1 MTVRAQD
8 KTFELYISS
17 ERIQERIAEMGAE
30 LCQQF
35 GGRQPIFISILN
47 GSFIFTADMMR
58 ACEMDCEVS
67 FVKLSS
73 YKGTE
78 STGKIRTLIGL
89 DNNIAGR
96 DIIILED
103 IVDTGNTLAHFLE
116 ILETYDP
123 KTVTLVSLLTKP
135 EVLQD
140 RIKVDMV
147 GFEIPNKFV
156 IGYGL
161 DYNELGRN
169 LKGIYQLKA

>member
-1 MTVRAQD
+1 MTVTVHD
-8 KTFELYISS
+8 KTFECYITA
-17 ERIQERIAEMGAE
+17 EQIQTRINEMGVVLNE
-30 LCQQF
+30 QF
-35 GGRQPIFISILN
+35 KDRRPLFVSILN
-47 GSFIFTADMMR
+47 GSFVFTADMMR
-58 ACEMDCEVS
+58 ACDFDCEVS

-89 DNNIAGR
+89 DKNIAGR

-123 KTVTLVSLLTKP
+123 KSVTLVSLLTKP
-135 EVLQD
+135 EVLKD
-140 RIKVDMV
+140 RIKVDLV

-156 IGYGL
+156 VGYGL
-161 DYNELGRN
+161 DYDELARN
-169 LKGIYQLKA
+169 LAHIYQLKS